1 MNLQGLDAIIFDFDG
16 VLVESVDVK
25 TRAFASLY
33 ENYGDKVVAQVE
45 NYHLNNGG
53 VSRFDKFRY
62 FQTEILG
69 KPPLT
74 DAETATLANN
84 FSALVM
90 ERVVAAPMVTGAQS
104 FLDTAGRHLPLFVVS
119 GTPTAEL
126 VEIIQQRKMAA
137 LFAGIW
143 GSPGSKAD
151 NIAELLQDHGLPA
164 DRCIMIG
171 DAIADLDGAR
181 ANGVHFLGRV
191 AESDDNLFPP
201 DIRIFVDFVHLPDSW
216 QQPGPDTT
224 RR

>member
-33 ENYGDKVVAQVE
+33 EKYGDKVVAQVE

-69 KPPLT
+69 KRPLT
-74 DAETATLANN
+74 DSEAAALASD
-84 FSALVM
+84 FSTLVM
-90 ERVVAAPMVTGAQS
+90 ERVVAAPMVTGAQG
-104 FLDTAGRHLPLFVVS
+104 FLDTAGRRLPLFVVS

-126 VEIIQQRKMAA
+126 NEIIQQRKLAPV
-137 LFAGIW
+137 FAGIW

-151 NIAELLQDHGLPA
+151 NIAELLQEHGLPA

-181 ANGVHFLGRV
+181 ANDVHFLGRV
-191 AESDDNLFPP
+191 AETDENLFTP
-201 DIRIFVDFVHLPDSW
+201 DIATFVDFEHLPDSW
-216 QQPGPDTT
+216 
-224 RR
+224 R